1 METTKRSGEHAM
13 VDAEGSAMRP
23 CTGTGD
29 SGLAP
34 HGRRSENVDGW
45 REIVRRFAP
54 YVHAVCRANGL
65 PEKDAE
71 GVFEQVFTC
80 VWTEIDRLEDDD
92 ALRARVM
99 DLTERIAAAGAQTA
113 APDEALGTLS
123 LALQVHEAAR
133 GLPTSQRELLQRGV
147 VEGQDE
153 ATIAEALDLRQEAV
167 AEQLQAA
174 RMRLRGRLRRRGTN
188 VQAEQSKHH
197 DRA

>member
-1 METTKRSGEHAM
+1 
-13 VDAEGSAMRP
+13 MRP
-23 CTGTGD
+23 VTWTGD

-34 HGRRSENVDGW
+34 RGRRTENVDGW

-65 PEKDAE
+65 PEKEAAD
-71 GVFEQVFTC
+71 VFEQVFTC
-80 VWTEIDRLEDDD
+80 VWTQIDHLEDDD
-92 ALRARVM
+92 ALRAHVI
-99 DLTERIAAAGAQTA
+99 DLTERIAARSAQTS
-113 APDEALGTLS
+113 APNDVLGTLS

-133 GLPTSQRELLQRGV
+133 GLPASQRELLQRGV

-167 AEQLQAA
+167 AEQLRAA
-174 RMRLRGRLRRRGTN
+174 RMRLRGRLGRRATN
-188 VQAEQSKHH
+188 VQGGQSKHH